1 MAVSEAE
8 PFFRGYPSAGADQ
21 ATELL
26 LDEIRGRVRFLL
38 DVGLGYVSL
47 GRQSR
52 TLAGGEAQRVVL
64 ATALGS
70 SLTSTLYVLDEPS
83 VGLHPRDVE
92 RLAVVLRE
100 LSAAGNAVVVVEHDP
115 LFIRAA
121 DQVIDLGPEGG
132 YEGGRVM
139 AWGTP
144 EDVARCRDSR
154 TAPYL
159 LEYLERHS

>member
-8 PFFRGYPSAGADQ
+8 LFFRGYPSAGADK

-52 TLAGGEAQRVVL
+52 TLSGGETQRVVL

-92 RLAVVLRE
+92 RLARVLRE

-139 AWGTP
+139 AWGAP
-144 EDVARCRDSR
+144 EDAARCRDSR